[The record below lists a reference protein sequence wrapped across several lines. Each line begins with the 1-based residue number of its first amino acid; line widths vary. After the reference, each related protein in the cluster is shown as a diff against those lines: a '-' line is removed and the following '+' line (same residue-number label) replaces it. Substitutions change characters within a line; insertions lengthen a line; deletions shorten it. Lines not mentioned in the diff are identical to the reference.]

1 MNLDEAVGKIINKL
15 KETGKFDKTLFVV
28 YGDHEAY
35 YQLLSRNITDLK
47 NKYDPSLY
55 KTTLFFSNPELK
67 KVYQVMT
74 GKNTFDSFTSPYVIF
89 PTVLELLGYDY
100 DEQLT
105 YSPSIFNF
113 ESEYDGIFYSS
124 ELNAFFTDKT
134 YSSDSFSFDYKL
146 DILTEEELKFI
157 AKLQND
163 KLQRLVYINE
173 YYKNHME
180 YVE

>member
-1 MNLDEAVGKIINKL
+1 
-15 KETGKFDKTLFVV
+15 
-28 YGDHEAY
+28 
-35 YQLLSRNITDLK
+35 
-47 NKYDPSLY
+47 
-55 KTTLFFSNPELK
+55 
-67 KVYQVMT
+67 VMT

-100 DEQLT
+100 DEQLA

-157 AKLQND
+157 AKLQNN